1 MVDVDRAFAHDR
13 MKKAKN
19 SNKIENDY
27 RVPILVAG
35 GKVAAPHL
43 LMPDKGEWNNS

>member
-1 MVDVDRAFAHDR
+1 MIGR
-13 MKKAKN
+13 KKP
-19 SNKIENDY
+19 KIAIKSKITTEY